1 MNNYNL
7 LIDVNIVLFGYSR
20 LSLEQ
25 KFVVGF
31 WFVWFFFQIQQLKSF
46 SCTIVSCNNIHVCA
60 ICNLNVHVHIIM
72 IA

>member
-25 KFVVGF
+25 KFVV
-31 WFVWFFFQIQQLKSF
+31 VWFFFQIQQLKSF
-46 SCTIVSCNNIHVCA
+46 SCTIVSCNIIHVCA

>member
-25 KFVVGF
+25 KFVV
-31 WFVWFFFQIQQLKSF
+31 VWFFFQIQQLKSF

>member
-25 KFVVGF
+25 KFVV
-31 WFVWFFFQIQQLKSF
+31 VWFFFQIQQLKSF
-46 SCTIVSCNNIHVCA
+46 SCTIVSCNNIHICA

>member
-25 KFVVGF
+25 KFVVVF
-31 WFVWFFFQIQQLKSF
+31 WLDCFFQIQQLKSF
-46 SCTIVSCNNIHVCA
+46 SCTIVSCNIIHVCA

>member
-25 KFVVGF
+25 KFVV
-31 WFVWFFFQIQQLKSF
+31 VWFFFQIQQLKSF

-72 IA
+72 LA